1 MGLHCP
7 RRPSGPFDTRGPEG
21 HDMTSRKISTL
32 VGCFLFLVLFSR
44 ADSRNWQ
51 NGMLTATEKQQVPAG
66 STDFVSTDGSQK
78 KNGDFSSDTTRTKSQ
93 DYDNYQVFTIQS
105 GNVVYVVRER
115 LFFPWSKPA
124 DLTLGKPVRFAVDGN
139 TMYLLDSAEKEHK
152 ASIVKSALKD
162 AN

>member
-1 MGLHCP
+1 
-7 RRPSGPFDTRGPEG
+7 
-21 HDMTSRKISTL
+21 MTLRKISIL
-32 VGCFLFLVLFSR
+32 VSCFLFLVLFSR

-51 NGMLTATEKQQVPAG
+51 SGMLTATEKLQVPSG
-66 STDFVSTDGSQK
+66 TTDFTSIDGSQK
-78 KNGDFSSDTTRTKSQ
+78 KNGDFSGDSTKTKSQ
-93 DYDNYQVFTIQS
+93 DYDTYQVFTIQS
-105 GNVVYVVRER
+105 GNVVYVVREH
-115 LFFPWSKPA
+115 LFFPWSKPT